1 MPKIHDGD
9 TPHATATEPPEIL
22 KPFEA
27 LGFDISWRPGQREGI
42 GTCPLCLGEGKFYVN
57 TETGQWNCRKGCWS
71 GNKDSLLQAIWDRS
85 IFDAEQAI
93 ELAKS
98 RTLLDPQTLEAWGFR
113 KLLTDGQ
120 WVTPG
125 YSSGGKIVD
134 LYRWVR
140 DPHTKKHRLWSTPEY
155 HHGIHG
161 IPVWDKEKSNV
172 LVCEGIWD
180 GMAAWELLRTDYNV
194 LAIPGANNL
203 PDRCLPDLG
212 GKEVGLFFHS
222 DHPKE
227 NKITHQ
233 KMEPVGYQGMKR
245 AAGIMKGLHP
255 ERAPKSIQY
264 CYWGDEGY
272 DPQKKDGFD
281 IRDAL
286 GHLSSPEDR
295 REQMDA
301 LLCNMT
307 AIPQSWPVV
316 KGGSEELTP
325 LPCSSWEVLRE
336 SWTKAMLWTP
346 GLDKA
351 LAVCLASVVS
361 TQTVGEQLW
370 IKVMGPPSC
379 ISGRTH
385 IAYVVRTPEG
395 KITSKHGGSLAKLYR
410 RFKKLPQVTAG
421 QRERTDCDLLV
432 QSVDGEG
439 RIIRNKIQ
447 DVLYKGQRNVYLV
460 TTMSGKQLEA
470 TSDHEFLTPTGY
482 VHLDSLREGDL
493 VMVNHGK
500 AQKKGRKEATYRK
513 EVLVKQHPTAAIKN
527 VNGYLYRRLFVYRA
541 VYEAHMNGLTYEQY
555 IHLLNTA
562 HPGRMK
568 YLWTLSSDEEI
579 HHKDEDPT
587 NNSIENLELVKG
599 SSKHHLDYHLEDSK
613 KQIAI
618 YATPEAIKSI
628 SYVGPTDVYDIVCS
642 DPYRNFAAGGVIV
655 HNCGKTTIA
664 EALAV
669 AKKYVYSRDQLTGL
683 HSGYK
688 SDKEGTEDHSLLHKI
703 IGKTFVL
710 KDGDTLLQSSNLG
723 QILSEFRAAYDGS
736 SRVYYRHGVDRAY
749 ENFRFTWILLGTS
762 SLRALDSSE
771 LGARFVDCIVMD
783 KIDADLERKVLK
795 YVVQKSIRN
804 AAVVVNGKAETS
816 QDIRLVRAKRLT
828 GGYVNYL
835 RENAGELMGD
845 VEIGPEREELIMQC
859 GEFVAFLRARE
870 STKQKEVAEREFSS
884 RLVEQYARLTIC
896 LAVVMGRPKVDD
908 TIMARVREIAMD
920 TARGRSLNLVRY
932 LYPLGQM
939 GCDPT
944 AARIA
949 MGDEEVSFNALLRY
963 LRKIEVLEHFQATG
977 AGWVGTRTRWRLTQR
992 IRELYRA
999 VAKP

>member
-9 TPHATATEPPEIL
+9 TPLAASTEPPEIL
-22 KPFEA
+22 KPFSA
-27 LGFDISWRPGQREGI
+27 LGFDLSWRPGQREGI
-42 GTCPLCLGEGKFYVN
+42 GACPLCLGEGKFYVN

-71 GNKDSLLQAIWDRS
+71 GNKDSLLQAVWDRS
-85 IFDAEQAI
+85 TFDSAQAV

-98 RTLLDPQTLEAWGFR
+98 RTLLSPETLEQWGFR

-140 DPHTKKHRLWSTPEY
+140 DPQTKKHRLWSTPEY

-161 IPVWDKEKSNV
+161 IPLFDKEKSNV

-180 GMAAWELLRTDYNV
+180 GMAAWELLRDEYNV

-212 GKEVGLFFHS
+212 GKEVALLFHS
-222 DHPKE
+222 DFPKE
-227 NKITHQ
+227 NKQSGQ

-245 AAGIMKGLHP
+245 AAGILKGIHP
-255 ERAPKSIQY
+255 EKAPKSIQY
-264 CYWGDEGY
+264 CYWGDDGY

-281 IRDAL
+281 IRDAI

-295 REQMDA
+295 RENLDA
-301 LLCNMT
+301 LLCNLT
-307 AIPQSWPVV
+307 AVPASWPVV
-316 KGGSEELTP
+316 KGGSEELTA
-325 LPCSSWEVLRE
+325 LLCT
-336 SWTKAMLWTP
+336 SWTHLQEAWQKAMEWTP
-346 GLDKA
+346 GLDKT

-370 IKVMGPPSC
+370 VKIMGPPSC
-379 ISGRTH
+379 
-385 IAYVVRTPEG
+385 G
-395 KITSKHGGSLAKLYR
+395 KS
-410 RFKKLPQVTAG
+410 
-421 QRERTDCDLLV
+421 
-432 QSVDGEG
+432 
-439 RIIRNKIQ
+439 
-447 DVLYKGQRNVYLV
+447 
-460 TTMSGKQLEA
+460 
-470 TSDHEFLTPTGY
+470 
-482 VHLDSLREGDL
+482 
-493 VMVNHGK
+493 
-500 AQKKGRKEATYRK
+500 
-513 EVLVKQHPTAAIKN
+513 
-527 VNGYLYRRLFVYRA
+527 
-541 VYEAHMNGLTYEQY
+541 
-555 IHLLNTA
+555 
-562 HPGRMK
+562 
-568 YLWTLSSDEEI
+568 
-579 HHKDEDPT
+579 
-587 NNSIENLELVKG
+587 
-599 SSKHHLDYHLEDSK
+599 
-613 KQIAI
+613 
-618 YATPEAIKSI
+618 
-628 SYVGPTDVYDIVCS
+628 
-642 DPYRNFAAGGVIV
+642 
-655 HNCGKTTIA
+655 TIA

-736 SRVYYRHGVDRAY
+736 SRVYYRHGLDRAY

-762 SLRALDSSE
+762 SLRTLDSSE

-783 KIDADLERKVLK
+783 KIDAGLERKVLK
-795 YVVQKSIRN
+795 YVVQKAIRN

-835 RENAGELMGD
+835 RENAGELMGAVD
-845 VEIGPEREELIMQC
+845 IPHENEELIMQC

-896 LAVVMGRPKVDD
+896 LAVVMGRPRVDD
-908 TIMARVREIAMD
+908 VVMSRVREIAMD

-939 GCDPT
+939 GCDPA
-944 AARIA
+944 AARLVL
-949 MGDEEVSFNALLRY
+949 GDDELTFAALLRY
-963 LRKIEVLEHFQATG
+963 LRKIEVVEHFQATG

-992 IRELYRA
+992 VRELYKA